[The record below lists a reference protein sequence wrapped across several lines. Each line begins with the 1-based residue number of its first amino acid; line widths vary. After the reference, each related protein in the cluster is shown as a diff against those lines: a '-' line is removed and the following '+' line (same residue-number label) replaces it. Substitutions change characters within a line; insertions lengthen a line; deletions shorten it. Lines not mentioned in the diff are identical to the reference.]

1 MKKIVKKESSSVL
14 AANKE
19 KLPFTEIPVRHFKAL
34 LRQEK
39 LCWIRNYKRSIA
51 EIFMPCVVFVAIAV
65 IRFTMQPH
73 LVEYKDDL
81 SKYSSTFFSL
91 PSMVRDERVNF
102 TMTELYAQA
111 NNEIKEM

>member
-1 MKKIVKKESSSVL
+1 MKKESSSVL

-39 LCWIRNYKRSIA
+39 LSWTRNYKRSLP
-51 EIFMPCVVFVAIAV
+51 EIFLPCIVFVAMAV
-65 IRFTMQPH
+65 IRWTMQPH
-73 LVEYKDDL
+73 FVDYKDDL
-81 SKYSSTFFSL
+81 SKYNSIFFSL

-102 TMTELYAQA
+102 TMTELYGQA
-111 NNEIKEM
+111 NNQIKEMQ